1 MPRTRPLRAL
11 LPTLLA
17 FLPLA
22 LATASGHVRDS
33 LLRSKHWLVDGPAL
47 RTAYVAAAWAAA
59 PRPERSF
66 SVALRPPVASAERAV
81 SVPSVGVLT
90 SDWVTLD
97 PFHLDLRLSQHDQRS
112 VVERQPGGQI
122 LRRGRDTP
130 EGNLRI
136 RLYDGRAR

>member
-47 RTAYVAAAWAAA
+47 RTAYVAAAWAGVACVAYGAA
-59 PRPERSF
+59 F
-66 SVALRPPVASAERAV
+66 QASKFTW
-81 SVPSVGVLT
+81 G
-90 SDWVTLD
+90 
-97 PFHLDLRLSQHDQRS
+97 
-112 VVERQPGGQI
+112 
-122 LRRGRDTP
+122 
-130 EGNLRI
+130 
-136 RLYDGRAR
+136 